1 MKLNISV
8 ALPKEKNSEESR
20 IKTRWSHR
28 NLAEVR
34 DFSSLN

>member
-20 IKTRWSHR
+20 IKTRGSHR